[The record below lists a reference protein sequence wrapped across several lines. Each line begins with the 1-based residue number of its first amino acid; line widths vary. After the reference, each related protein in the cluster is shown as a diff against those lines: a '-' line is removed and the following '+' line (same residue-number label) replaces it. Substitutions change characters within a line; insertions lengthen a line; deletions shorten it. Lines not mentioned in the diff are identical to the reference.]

1 MKKLP
6 LCRVLCGKARPFRP
20 IRRKEKKNKLLRL
33 GWFPESQRLSAQQAA
48 KPHQAIRLSRL
59 IFLAVFALAALG
71 ADEPQNR
78 GLAGYS
84 ADGARV
90 EREWEMKFR
99 ALPSPDNM
107 REYMK
112 RLSARPHHVGSPY
125 DQDNAEWILSK
136 FKEWGL
142 DAHIET
148 FHVLFPTPKERLVEL
163 VEPTKFVAKLQ
174 EPAFSVD
181 PTSDQMD
188 EQLPTYNAYSTDGDV
203 TGPLVYVNYGVP
215 EDYKQLERLGLSVK
229 GAIVIARYGASW
241 RGIKPKVAAEH
252 GAVGCLIYSDPRD
265 DGYFQ
270 GDVFPQGPWR
280 PLEGAQRGSVMDM
293 TLYSGDPLTP
303 GVGATEEAK
312 RLPVGEAPTITKVP
326 VMPLSY
332 GDAQP
337 LLAALQ
343 GPVAPDGWRG
353 ALPLPYHIGPGPAK
367 VHLRVSFNW
376 DIKPIYDVIARV
388 TGSQYPAEWII
399 RGNHHDAWVNGAQDP
414 VSGQMALLEEARG
427 FADLLKEGWNPRRTI
442 IYCAWDGEEEGL
454 LGSTEWAEQHADELQ
469 ANAAVYINTDSNGR
483 GYLNAGG
490 SHTLEQFINGVE
502 RDIEDPETRLSV
514 WKRNQLARIKKAAPD
529 DLQEVRQRP
538 DLRIGA
544 LGSGSDYTGF
554 LQHLGIAALNLSYD
568 GEDGG
573 GIYHSVYD
581 DFYWYTHFSDTQF
594 VYGRALAQ
602 TVGTSVMRLAD
613 AGLLPLDFTNFADTV
628 RKYVEELRTLLK
640 KEQDETRERN
650 KQIEEGVFAATADP
664 RQVSIPPKME
674 EVPPYLN
681 FAPLDNAVSSL
692 SQGAGRYAK
701 ALAKAR
707 ENGGS
712 ALDRAALDSVDKR
725 LIESERRLTTR
736 EGLPRRPWYRHQIY
750 APGYYTGYGV
760 KTIPAV
766 REAIEEKQWKE
777 ADEQI
782 VVVAKVLN
790 DEAALIDSAA
800 AELDKAIAAA
810 HQMPRP

>member
-6 LCRVLCGKARPFRP
+6 LCCVLCGKARPFRP

-33 GWFPESQRLSAQQAA
+33 GWFPESQRLSAQHAA

-125 DQDNAEWILSK
+125 DQDNAQWILSK

-270 GDVFPQGPWR
+270 GNVFPQGPWR

-343 GPVAPDGWRG
+343 GPMAPDGWRG

-414 VSGQMALLEEARG
+414 ISGQMALLEEARG
-427 FADLLKEGWNPRRTI
+427 FADLLKEGWKPRRTI

-790 DEAALIDSAA
+790 DEAALFDSVA

>member
-1 MKKLP
+1 MKKLS
-6 LCRVLCGKARPFRP
+6 LCRLLCGKARPFRP

-125 DQDNAEWILSK
+125 DQDNAQWILSK

-414 VSGQMALLEEARG
+414 ISGQMALLEEARG
-427 FADLLKEGWNPRRTI
+427 FADLLKEGWKPRRTI

-800 AELDKAIAAA
+800 AELDKATAAA